1 MVPIRDDNP
10 ISITPVV
17 VYALLALNAA
27 IFLFEITLP
36 EPALQAFF
44 NTWAIVPA
52 ELTASFNAGSE
63 ISLSGGAGRE
73 WFTLISSQF
82 LHGGWLHVGGNMLYL
97 WVFGNN
103 IEDQLGSVKFLFF
116 YLICGIL
123 AGLSQWFFD
132 PTSTI
137 PTLGA
142 SGAVAGVMGAYVI
155 RFPRAKIVTLIPL
168 FIIFTTLRIPAI
180 FFLGWWF
187 IQQAFYSAISL
198 GATAD
203 MGSGGVAY
211 WAHAGGFVFG
221 AILGPLLGLF
231 NKGRDRYRF

>member
-10 ISITPVV
+10 ISTTPFV
-17 VYALLALNAA
+17 VYALLVLNVV
-27 IFLFEITLP
+27 IFLYEITLS
-36 EPALQAFF
+36 EEALQQFF
-44 NTWAIVPA
+44 NVWAIVPA
-52 ELTASFNAGSE
+52 ELTASFGGG
-63 ISLSGGAGRE
+63 GGAERE

-116 YLICGIL
+116 YLACGVL

-132 PTSTI
+132 PASAI

-142 SGAVAGVMGAYVI
+142 SGAVAGIMGAYVI

-168 FIIFTTLRIPAI
+168 FIIFTTFRIPAI

-187 IQQAFYSAISL
+187 VQQAFYSAMSL

-221 AILGPLLGLF
+221 AILGPILGLF
-231 NKGRDRYRF
+231 AKGRDQYRW